1 MPENPKKAAIGWFSF
16 TCCEDNTAIFAELLN
31 ANYDSWKKLLDV
43 KYCRQLKTKNDY
55 KDLDVAF
62 IEGAV
67 SGEEEVEFLKEI
79 RLNAKFVVAIGSC
92 ACNGM
97 PSASRNNL
105 KRDDIDWRQHF
116 HMSKFNYTDKVMPIS
131 EVIRV
136 DDKVNGC
143 PMNTDQFVQAV
154 MKYLKLLGLV

>member
-31 ANYDSWKKLLDV
+31 ANYDSWKKLVDV

-67 SGEEEVEFLKEI
+67 SGEEEIEFLKEI
-79 RLNAKFVVAIGSC
+79 RLNAKFVVAVGSC
-92 ACNGM
+92 ACSGM
-97 PSASRNNL
+97 PSGNRNNL
-105 KRDDIDWRQHF
+105 TRDQIDWRQHF
-116 HMSKFNYTDKVMPIS
+116 YMNKFKYTDKVMPIS

-136 DDKVNGC
+136 DDKVGGC
-143 PMNTDQFVQAV
+143 PMNTEKFVEAV
-154 MKYLKLLGLV
+154 MKYLKLMGLV